1 MRRLRGA
8 DKLCKTNLLGS
19 KMHRRRTSSSGRT
32 AMDWNNISCLNFKMA
47 DNSLQRLLVETF
59 AFEIRLTYGGGEGT
73 LLESNA

>member
-1 MRRLRGA
+1 
-8 DKLCKTNLLGS
+8 
-19 KMHRRRTSSSGRT
+19 
-32 AMDWNNISCLNFKMA
+32 MDWNNISCLNFKMA